1 MYQDVEPDLRWVQIA
16 VVQGAVR
23 DCGDV
28 DFPGLYIRLDDPSIF
43 NFIELYINA
52 SVETLLAE
60 DYEGTLKL
68 LNLCIMT
75 IKNIDMGFHFSTEV
89 FLKQGIVVSSR
100 ESHQIL

>member
-43 NFIELYINA
+43 NFIQLYIN
-52 SVETLLAE
+52 ETAE
-60 DYEGTLKL
+60 DNEGTLIL

>member
-75 IKNIDMGFHFSTEV
+75 IKNIDMGFRFSTEV